1 MAVTYYRIIYHDD
14 ENKRFG
20 VSDITNSDDKVTEK
34 TCAFKRRGLEVR
46 ISLTAPVKD
55 KSKVP
60 SVQEVVK
67 STEGEYKYDPTLYW

>member
-1 MAVTYYRIIYHDD
+1 MAITYYRIIYHDD

-20 VSDITNSDDKVTEK
+20 VSDITDSDDEVTKK
-34 TCAFKRRGLEVR
+34 TCTFKRRGFEVR
-46 ISLTAPVKD
+46 ISLTTPVKD

-67 STEGEYKYDPTLYW
+67 STEGEYKFDPTLCW